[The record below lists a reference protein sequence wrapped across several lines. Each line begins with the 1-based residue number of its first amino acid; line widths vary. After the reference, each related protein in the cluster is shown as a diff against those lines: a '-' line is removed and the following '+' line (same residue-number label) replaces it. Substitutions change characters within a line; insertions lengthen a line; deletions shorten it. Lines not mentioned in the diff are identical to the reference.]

1 MGKINIRKLKDID
14 SDYKYLTEWYKEEPI
29 YTVFEQRILSYEE
42 IKKKYYPRTLRNAKV
57 PVYMIEYD
65 KEPVGIIQ
73 YTLIGNED
81 KELYK
86 LKEDKIYEMDIFIGN
101 LNLHH
106 KGIGTRAI
114 NILVNK
120 LFKEKNADLVVM
132 CPLKTNEKAI
142 NCYKKCGFTIKGGFD
157 TQDTIGDMQSY
168 VLMVKDN

>member
-1 MGKINIRKLKDID
+1 MGKISIRKLKDID

-29 YTVFEQRILSYEE
+29 YRVFEQRILSYEE

-157 TQDTIGDMQSY
+157 TQDTIGDIQSY